1 MMHELTFMPI
11 LMNFQKNITLC
22 DIYVTLW
29 NSLPLF
35 VRQAATI
42 DSSKRSWKPY
52 LFTKTYK

>member
-42 DSSKRSWKPY
+42 DSSKRKPY